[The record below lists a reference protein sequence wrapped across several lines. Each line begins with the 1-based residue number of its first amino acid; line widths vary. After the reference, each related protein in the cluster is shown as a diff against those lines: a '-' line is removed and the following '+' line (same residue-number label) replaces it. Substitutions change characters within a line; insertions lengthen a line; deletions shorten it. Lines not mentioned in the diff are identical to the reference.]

1 MTFLNPAILFGLAA
15 AAIPI
20 LLHFFNL
27 RKLQIIDFS
36 TLTFL
41 KELQKT
47 RIRRLKLTQLLL
59 LFLRVMIVVCAVLAF
74 ARPTVQ
80 TAFPGL
86 GAKAK
91 SSVVIVLDN
100 SFSMELAD
108 ERGVRLKQ
116 AKEAALRVI
125 RSLGEGDEAALV
137 QMANL
142 DDRRYFE
149 FTRDFGALS
158 EAVQNVPVAYTTG
171 RLESAL
177 RLASSVLGKARNI
190 NQEIFIISDNQTNIL
205 ADDPGAQHDSTA
217 IFPKSAALYVV
228 PIGADSKAGEKN
240 LSVDS
245 LHLITR
251 IFESGKPVEV
261 EARVRNSGAEDVK
274 DVIVSLVMNGER
286 VAQRTV
292 NIPAGETRTVPI
304 AAAAPEFGSSETRNA
319 SSSSGLV
326 RCTVEVEG
334 DVLEADDRR
343 YFGFVLPPKP
353 RIAVIGTS
361 DETAFLALALRSGN
375 IASSLSVL
383 PPEALSAMALSDVDA
398 VMLVNIPRFS
408 VSDVSRLQAFVQD
421 GGGVMI
427 FGGNRSDVD
436 NYNTTLLSALKFGKV
451 AQSDY
456 TQNTSSPEAEFTTV
470 EKAHPLFSGVFKGD
484 NADSRRLV
492 ESPRFLRALP
502 LQRDGMAAQAL
513 IDLPNGAFLAE
524 SKIGNGK
531 ALYCAAPPITG
542 WSNFPVTGI
551 FVPIVF
557 RAVSYLTASA
567 SASSSAVVGESV
579 TVVLSGKLPKGA
591 PLTITDPANAASVRQ
606 AAQMPSG
613 AVLSFEGGVRQP
625 GVYSISTGAG
635 EKQGAILHILAVNAP
650 ASESIM
656 TTFSGDE
663 MTTALR
669 GFVVEKDQIRIV
681 NDYRKTSMD
690 TLRASTGTELWRL
703 FLIVA
708 VVAAV
713 AEMLVARRIAVQQ

>member
-1 MTFLNPAILFGLAA
+1 MTFLNPAILFGLIA

-36 TLTFL
+36 TLAFL

-59 LFLRVMIVVCAVLAF
+59 LLLRITIIVCAVLAF
-74 ARPTVQ
+74 ARPTVP
-80 TAFPGL
+80 TSFPGL

-108 ERGVRLKQ
+108 ERGVRMKQ
-116 AKEAALRVI
+116 AKEAALRII
-125 RSLGEGDEAALV
+125 RSMGEGDEAALV

-149 FTRDFGALS
+149 FTRDFGALG

-171 RLESAL
+171 KLESAL

-190 NQEIFIISDNQTNIL
+190 NQEIFIITDNQTNIIT
-205 ADDPGAQHDSTA
+205 DDPGTQRDSA
-217 IFPKSAALYVV
+217 KIFPASAALYVV

-261 EARVRNSGAEDVK
+261 EARVRNSGKEDVK

-292 NIPAGETRTVPI
+292 NIPAGETRTIPI
-304 AAAAPEFGSSETRNA
+304 AAAAPETNDGKGGYA
-319 SSSSGLV
+319 LV
-326 RCTVEVEG
+326 RCMIEVEG
-334 DVLEADDRR
+334 DVLEADNRR
-343 YFGFVLPPKP
+343 HFGFVLPPKP
-353 RIAVIGTS
+353 RIAVIGAS
-361 DETAFLALALRSGN
+361 DETALLALALRSGN

-383 PPEALSAMALSDVDA
+383 PPEALSAMALNEVDA
-398 VMLVNIPRFS
+398 VMLVNVPRFS
-408 VSDVSRLQAFVQD
+408 TSDVSRLQTFVQD
-421 GGGVMI
+421 GGGVFI
-427 FGGNRSDVD
+427 FAGDRSDIA
-436 NYNTTLLSALKFGKV
+436 NYNSAVLSALKFGAIALGNYAKS
-451 AQSDY
+451 A
-456 TQNTSSPEAEFTTV
+456 TSPDAEFTAV

-484 NADSRRLV
+484 NADSKSLV
-492 ESPRFLRALP
+492 ESPRFLKALP
-502 LQRDGMAAQAL
+502 LQRTGMTAQAL
-513 IDLPNGAFLAE
+513 IELPDGAFLAE
-524 SKIGNGK
+524 SKLGNGK
-531 ALYCAAPPITG
+531 ALYCAAPPFTG

-557 RAVSYLTASA
+557 RSASYLTASA
-567 SASSSAVVGESV
+567 SASSDAIVGQSV
-579 TVVLSGKLPKGA
+579 TILLSGKLPKGA

-606 AAQMPSG
+606 PAQMPSG
-613 AVLSFEGGVRQP
+613 AVLSLEGGVQQP
-625 GVYSISTGAG
+625 GVYAVSTEISG
-635 EKQGAILHILAVNAP
+635 KQGAIVHTLAVNPP
-650 ASESIM
+650 ASESVM
-656 TTFSGDE
+656 TSFSGDE
-663 MTTALR
+663 MTKALS
-669 GFVVEKDQIRIV
+669 GFVPDSDQIRVIS
-681 NDYRKTSMD
+681 DYRKASMD

-703 FLIVA
+703 FLLGA
-708 VVAAV
+708 VLAAV
-713 AEMLVARRIAVQQ
+713 AEMLLARRVAAKQS